1 MCSKA
6 QQLFKSAMLP
16 LVALFSVMSSAAW
29 AETAARWQVNMTPG
43 VTEIGQ
49 KIYGL
54 HMLVFWV
61 CVITGIG
68 VFGYLIYSIF
78 AYRKSKG
85 AVASN
90 FHENTT
96 VEILW
101 TVIPFLILIAIAVP
115 STVTL
120 LEVYDTDDADL
131 DVLVTGYQWKW
142 KYEYLDA
149 NGDNVSFF
157 SNLRTPQGEIYNED
171 EKGEHYL
178 LEVDEQLV
186 LPVNKKVRFLVTAN
200 DVLHSWWVPS
210 IAVKRDAVP
219 GFINEAWSRIPE
231 PGIYR
236 GQCTELCGRNHG
248 YMPIVVRAVEQEEFD
263 AFIADRKAKA
273 AVIKELM
280 SKNFTLDE
288 QMAAGQ
294 KVYTTNCI
302 ACHGANGEGGV
313 GKPIAGSSIAMGPVQ
328 AHIDILVN
336 GKAGTAMPAFGNQLN
351 DVDLAAVVTFTRN
364 AFGNKMGDVVQPI
377 DIYNFKQGQ

>member
-6 QQLFKSAMLP
+6 QLLLKRAMLS
-16 LVALFSVMSSAAW
+16 LVAFVSVISTSAW
-29 AETAARWQVNMTPG
+29 AEAERWQVNMTPG
-43 VTEIGQ
+43 VTEIGH

-54 HMLVFWV
+54 HMLVFWI
-61 CVITGIG
+61 CVVAGVG
-68 VFGYLIYSIF
+68 VFGYLIYSMIAF
-78 AYRKSKG
+78 RKSKG
-85 AVASN
+85 AVSAN

-101 TVIPFLILIAIAVP
+101 TVIPFLILIGIAVP
-115 STVTL
+115 STTTL
-120 LEVYDTDDADL
+120 LEIYDTDDADL

-149 NGDNVSFF
+149 NGENVSFF

-171 EKGEHYL
+171 DKGEHYL
-178 LEVDEQLV
+178 LEVDEPLV
-186 LPVNKKVRFLVTAN
+186 LPTNKKIRFLVTAN
-200 DVLHSWWVPS
+200 DVLHSWWVPA

-231 PGIYR
+231 AGIYR

-248 YMPIVVRAVEQEEFD
+248 YMPIVVNAVEQDEFD
-263 AFIADRKAKA
+263 AWIGERKAKA
-273 AVIKELM
+273 AQIKELM

-294 KVYTTNCI
+294 KVYMTNCV

-313 GKPIAGSSIAMGPVQ
+313 GKPIAGSAVAMGELNGLINV
-328 AHIDILVN
+328 LVN
-336 GKAGTAMPAFGNQLN
+336 GRAGTAMPAFGNQLN
-351 DVDLAAVVTFTRN
+351 DVDLSAVITFARN
-364 AFGNKMGDVVQPI
+364 GFGNKMGDVVQPI
-377 DIYNFKQGQ
+377 DVFNFKQGQ

>member
-6 QQLFKSAMLP
+6 QLLLKRAMLS
-16 LVALFSVMSSAAW
+16 LVAFVSVISTSAW
-29 AETAARWQVNMTPG
+29 AEAERWQVNMTPG
-43 VTEIGQ
+43 VTEIGH

-54 HMLVFWV
+54 HMLVFWI
-61 CVITGIG
+61 CVVAGVG
-68 VFGYLIYSIF
+68 VFGYLIYSMIAF
-78 AYRKSKG
+78 RKSKG
-85 AVASN
+85 AVSAN

-101 TVIPFLILIAIAVP
+101 TVIPFLILIGIAVP
-115 STVTL
+115 STTTL
-120 LEVYDTDDADL
+120 LEIYDTDDADL

-149 NGDNVSFF
+149 NGENVSFF

-171 EKGEHYL
+171 DKGEHYL
-178 LEVDEQLV
+178 LEVDEPLV
-186 LPVNKKVRFLVTAN
+186 LPTNKKIRFLVTAN
-200 DVLHSWWVPS
+200 DVLHSWWVPE

-231 PGIYR
+231 AGIYR

-248 YMPIVVRAVEQEEFD
+248 YMPIVVNAVEQDEFD
-263 AFIADRKAKA
+263 AWIGERKAKA
-273 AVIKELM
+273 AQIKELM

-294 KVYTTNCI
+294 KVYMTNCV
-302 ACHGANGEGGV
+302 ACHGVNGEGGV
-313 GKPIAGSSIAMGPVQ
+313 GKPIAGSAIAMGELNGL
-328 AHIDILVN
+328 INILVN

-351 DVDLAAVVTFTRN
+351 DVDLSAVITFARN
-364 AFGNKMGDVVQPI
+364 GFGNKMGDVVQPI
-377 DIYNFKQGQ
+377 DVFNFKQGQ

>member
-6 QQLFKSAMLP
+6 QLLLKRAMLS
-16 LVALFSVMSSAAW
+16 LVAIISVISTSAW
-29 AETAARWQVNMTPG
+29 AEAERWQVNMTPG
-43 VTEIGQ
+43 VTEIGH

-54 HMLVFWV
+54 HMLVFWI
-61 CVITGIG
+61 CVVAGVG
-68 VFGYLIYSIF
+68 VFGYLIYSMIAF
-78 AYRKSKG
+78 RKSKG
-85 AVASN
+85 AVSAN

-101 TVIPFLILIAIAVP
+101 TVIPFLILIGIAVP
-115 STVTL
+115 STTTL
-120 LEVYDTDDADL
+120 LEIYDTDDADL
-131 DVLVTGYQWKW
+131 DVLITGYQWKW

-149 NGDNVSFF
+149 NGENVSFF

-171 EKGEHYL
+171 DKGEHYL
-178 LEVDEQLV
+178 LEVDEPLV
-186 LPVNKKVRFLVTAN
+186 LPTNKKIRFLVTAN
-200 DVLHSWWVPS
+200 DVLHSWWVPE

-231 PGIYR
+231 AGIYR

-248 YMPIVVRAVEQEEFD
+248 YMPIVVNAVEQDEFD
-263 AFIADRKAKA
+263 AWIGERKAKA
-273 AVIKELM
+273 AQIKELM

-294 KVYTTNCI
+294 KVYMTNCV

-313 GKPIAGSSIAMGPVQ
+313 GKPIAGSAIAMGELNGL
-328 AHIDILVN
+328 INILVN

-351 DVDLAAVVTFTRN
+351 DVDLSAVITFARN
-364 AFGNKMGDVVQPI
+364 GFGNKMGDVVQPI
-377 DIYNFKQGQ
+377 DVFNFKQGQ

>member
-6 QQLFKSAMLP
+6 QLLLKRAMLS
-16 LVALFSVMSSAAW
+16 LVAFVSVISTSAW
-29 AETAARWQVNMTPG
+29 AEAERWQVNMTPG
-43 VTEIGQ
+43 VTEIGH

-54 HMLVFWV
+54 HMLVFWI
-61 CVITGIG
+61 CVVAGVG
-68 VFGYLIYSIF
+68 VFGYLIYSMIAF
-78 AYRKSKG
+78 RKSKG
-85 AVASN
+85 AVSAN

-101 TVIPFLILIAIAVP
+101 TVIPFLILIGIAVP
-115 STVTL
+115 STTTL
-120 LEVYDTDDADL
+120 LEIYDTDDADL
-131 DVLVTGYQWKW
+131 DVLITGYQWKW

-149 NGDNVSFF
+149 NGENVSFF

-171 EKGEHYL
+171 DKGEHYL
-178 LEVDEQLV
+178 LEVDEPLV
-186 LPVNKKVRFLVTAN
+186 LPTNKKIRFLVTAN
-200 DVLHSWWVPS
+200 DVLHSWWVPE

-231 PGIYR
+231 AGIYR

-248 YMPIVVRAVEQEEFD
+248 YMPIVVNAVEQDEFD
-263 AFIADRKAKA
+263 AWIGERKAKA
-273 AVIKELM
+273 AQIKELM

-294 KVYTTNCI
+294 KVYMTNCV

-313 GKPIAGSSIAMGPVQ
+313 GKPIAGSAIAMGELNGL
-328 AHIDILVN
+328 INILVN

-351 DVDLAAVVTFTRN
+351 DVDLSAVITFARN
-364 AFGNKMGDVVQPI
+364 GFGNKMGDVVQPI
-377 DIYNFKQGQ
+377 DVFNFKQGQ